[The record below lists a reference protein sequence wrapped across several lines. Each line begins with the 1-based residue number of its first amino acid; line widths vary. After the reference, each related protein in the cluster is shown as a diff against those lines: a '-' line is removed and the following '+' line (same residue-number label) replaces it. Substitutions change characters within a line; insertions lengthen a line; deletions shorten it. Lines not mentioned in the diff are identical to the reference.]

1 MVIVKTHQDMKK
13 LFVLFVTSV
22 AMALAC
28 QKAPENVPVTSVSL
42 NQQTAEMLVG
52 ETVQLK
58 ATVLPAEATDKSVTW
73 SSSNKSVA
81 MVENGMVVA
90 IAEGNTTITASA
102 GGKSATCAITVKKK
116 GIAVNSVELNKSELS
131 LIEGDSET
139 LTATVKPDDATDKT
153 VTWSSSDSSIA
164 KVDDGKVTAIK
175 EGETT
180 VTVKAGTKTATCK
193 VTVSKKVIA
202 VESIELDKTSI
213 DLVEGDSETLTAT
226 VKPDNAT
233 DKTVTWNT
241 SDSAIA
247 TVENGKVF
255 AVKEG
260 ETTITAKAGDKSATC
275 KVIVNKK
282 VIAVESIALNKTSL
296 DLVEGD
302 SETLTA
308 TVKPDNA
315 TDRTVTWSTSD
326 VSIAKVENGNVT
338 AIKEGEATI
347 TAKAGEKSAICK
359 VTVAKRVIPVESI
372 ELNKTTL
379 DLVEG
384 DSETLTATVKPD
396 NATDRT
402 VTWSTSDASIVKVEN
417 GKVTAIKEGTASIT
431 AKAGEK
437 SVICKVVIA
446 KKVISVESVELNKTS
461 IELVEGDSETLT
473 ATVKPDNATY
483 KTVTWSTSDASI
495 AIIEN
500 GKVTAIKEGEATVT
514 AKAGGKEANCLIIVK
529 HDTLNDPIVFAD
541 SKIKA
546 KLVAAYDKDADGEV
560 SYKEA
565 ASVKSFDG
573 IFGDE
578 ISYSSF
584 DECQYFINVTSIS
597 NEQFNNWDIT
607 SIVLPKSVKS
617 IGLSAFSGCAFLTS
631 IEIPDGVETIKHYT
645 FYKCSSLVSITLPN
659 SITQIESAA
668 FSNCAKLSS
677 IILPEGLENIGPSA
691 FMGCEKLKEISIP
704 NSVTTLGAWAFAAC
718 GSLATVTLSEN
729 LYSLEDG
736 VFNKCISLISLI
748 IPDGVSKIKPSAFY
762 GCGSLTSISIP
773 SAVNMIGESAF
784 SNCTGLTS
792 ITVLPTEVPM
802 GSAKMFDKTNNCSI
816 YVPSSSLAKYKEAEY
831 WSGYADRIQAIQE

>member
-1 MVIVKTHQDMKK
+1 MKK

-58 ATVLPAEATDKSVTW
+58 ATVLPAEATDKSVIW
-73 SSSNKSVA
+73 ASSNKSVA
-81 MVENGMVVA
+81 MVENGTVVA
-90 IAEGNTTITASA
+90 IAEGSTTITASS
-102 GGKSATCAITVKKK
+102 GGKSATCSVIVKKK
-116 GIAVNSVELNKSELS
+116 TVDVTSVELNKTELA
-131 LIEGDSET
+131 LVEGDSET
-139 LTATVKPDDATDKT
+139 LTATVKPNDATDKT
-153 VTWSSSDSSIA
+153 VTWSSSDSSVA

-255 AVKEG
+255 TVKEG

-546 KLVAAYDKDADGEV
+546 KLVAACDKDADGEV

-631 IEIPDGVETIKHYT
+631 IEIPDGVETIKYYT

-659 SITQIESAA
+659 SITQIQSAA